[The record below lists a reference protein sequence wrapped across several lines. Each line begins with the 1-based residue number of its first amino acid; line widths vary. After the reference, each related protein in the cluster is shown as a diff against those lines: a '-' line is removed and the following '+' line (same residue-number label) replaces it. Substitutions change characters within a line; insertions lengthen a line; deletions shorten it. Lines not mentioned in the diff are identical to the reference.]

1 MCGNQEGKGGGR
13 VNWETGVDVSV
24 YPYKTSNKNLL
35 YNIGNAIQ
43 CSVGSK
49 REGSLKKE
57 GSMYMH
63 N

>member
-1 MCGNQEGKGGGR
+1 M
-13 VNWETGVDVSV
+13 NWETGVDVSV